1 MDSVF
6 QPDGDRLHDKRS
18 IVSIWLGGALV
29 VILVT
34 WLVVLIKISY
44 DLQELRSRGADRAAD
59 LAATYAEQVHRTVK
73 EIDQIGLTVKY
84 QWQNSRMPLDLVD
97 QYEKAMHHT
106 PTYPAAIGIDG
117 KAVSSWRQASIGL
130 DFGAVDFFSYHRSSN
145 DSALRINPPSGGLGG
160 LQGKEVIRFTRR
172 VNDVKGNFSG
182 VVLVSTEPS
191 YLASLNYRDELH
203 KGDFVSLRLV
213 DGPPLAT
220 TTANGPV
227 NSVSHFLIAPQFES
241 DEGVRS
247 DPAERFNDRLGRYV
261 AWKKI
266 NGYPLVVLAAVTEAS
281 AVKSYAGTKTAYL
294 LFAIINTALVI
305 LVAVFGCSTHIK
317 NRERRLRAERVRMT
331 FRLAVEGAHE
341 AFYMIDLLRAP
352 DGSIRDCSIEDC
364 NERAAKM
371 NGMPQSQ
378 MIRKRFS
385 ELYDESTLEKLLK
398 LYDRCYNQ
406 GFLEH
411 EFYVRENSQ
420 HQAGWFLRRAV
431 RSGEGIA
438 VTVRDITVAKLH
450 EENQIKLGF
459 TDTLTGLPNRRW
471 LNDFLP
477 DALLRARTTHKQLA
491 LLFID
496 LDNFKNINDTLGHAA
511 GDELLIAAATCLK
524 AALRSVDHVA
534 RLGGDEFTVIVENQE
549 SSAGAELIAEEL
561 IRMFAESEVFE
572 RWKTFN
578 VRCSIGVALFPTH
591 AEDASSLLRCADEAM
606 YEAKAAGKGCY
617 RVFNQTTIDHGRTGD
632 PRSVV

>member
-6 QPDGDRLHDKRS
+6 QPDGDPLHDKRS
-18 IVSIWLGGALV
+18 IVSIWLGGALL

-34 WLVVLIKISY
+34 WLAVLIKISY
-44 DLQELRSRGADRAAD
+44 DLQELRSRGAERATD
-59 LAATYAEQVHRTVK
+59 LVLTYAEQVQRTVK
-73 EIDQIGLTVKY
+73 EIDQIALTVKY
-84 QWQNSRMPLDLVD
+84 QWQNSLIPLDLRD

-106 PTYPAAIGIDG
+106 PTYPGTIGIDG
-117 KAVSSWRQASIGL
+117 KVISSWWHAAVGL
-130 DFGAVDFFSYHRSSN
+130 DFSRLDFFSYHRSSN
-145 DSALRINPPSGGLGG
+145 DPELRISEPSEGLGG
-160 LQGKEVIRFTRR
+160 LKGKEIIRFTRR
-172 VNDVKGNFSG
+172 VNDAKGNFSG
-182 VVLVSTEPS
+182 IVLISTAPS
-191 YLASLNYRDELH
+191 YLASINYRDELH
-203 KGDFVSLRLV
+203 EGDFVSLRLV
-213 DGPPLAT
+213 DGPPLVT

-227 NSVSHFLIAPQFES
+227 NSVSFFARTPQFES
-241 DEGVRS
+241 NEGVRS
-247 DPAERFNDRLGRYV
+247 DSGEPFNDQLGRYV

-266 NGYPLVVLAAVTEAS
+266 KGYPLVVVAAVTEAS

-341 AFYMIDLLRAP
+341 AFYMIDLIRAP

-371 NGMPQSQ
+371 NDIPQSQ

-385 ELYDESTLEKLLK
+385 ELYDEATVGKLLK
-398 LYDRCYNQ
+398 IYDRCYKQ

-411 EFYVRENSQ
+411 EFFVEENSQ

-438 VTVRDITVAKLH
+438 VTIRDITVAKLH

-477 DALLRARTTHKQLA
+477 DALLRARTNHKQLA

-524 AALRSVDHVA
+524 AALRSLDHVA

-572 RWKTFN
+572 RWQALN
-578 VRCSIGVALFPTH
+578 IRCSIGVALFPTH
-591 AEDASSLLRCADEAM
+591 AADASSLLRCADEAM

-617 RVFNQTTIDHGRTGD
+617 RVFSHSTVVHGSTGD

>member
-6 QPDGDRLHDKRS
+6 QPDVDRLHDKRS

-29 VILVT
+29 VILVN
-34 WLVVLIKISY
+34 WLVVLVKISY
-44 DLQELRSRGADRAAD
+44 DLQELRSRGAERAAD

-73 EIDQIGLTVKY
+73 EIDQIVLTVKY
-84 QWQNSRMPLDLVD
+84 QWQNSRTPLDLVD

-106 PTYPAAIGIDG
+106 PTFPAAIGIDG
-117 KAVSSWRQASIGL
+117 KAFSSWRKASIGL
-130 DFGAVDFFSYHRSSN
+130 DFGAVDFFSFHRSSN
-145 DSALRINPPSGGLGG
+145 DSELRINPPSGGLGG

-172 VNDVKGNFSG
+172 VNDAKGNFSG

-191 YLASLNYRDELH
+191 YLASLSYRDELH
-203 KGDFVSLRLV
+203 EGDFVSLRLV

-220 TTANGPV
+220 TTTNEPV
-227 NSVSHFLIAPQFES
+227 NSVSHFLRVPQFES
-241 DEGVRS
+241 NEGVRS
-247 DPAERFNDRLGRYV
+247 DPAERFSDQLGRYV
-261 AWKKI
+261 GWKKI
-266 NGYPLVVLAAVTEAS
+266 KGYPLVVLAAVTEAS

-294 LFAIINTALVI
+294 LFAIINTVLVI
-305 LVAVFGCSTHIK
+305 LVTVFGCSTHIK

-331 FRLAVEGAHE
+331 FRLAVEGAQE
-341 AFYMIDLLRAP
+341 AFYMIDLIRAP

-364 NERAAKM
+364 NERASKM
-371 NGMPQSQ
+371 NGMPRSQ

-385 ELYDESTLEKLLK
+385 ELYDESTVAKLLK
-398 LYDRCYNQ
+398 IYDRCYKQ

-411 EFYVRENSQ
+411 EFYVKENSQ

-450 EENQIKLGF
+450 EENQVKLGF

-496 LDNFKNINDTLGHAA
+496 LDNFKNINDTLGHAT

-572 RWKTFN
+572 RWQALN

-591 AEDASSLLRCADEAM
+591 AADASSLLRCADEAM

-617 RVFNQTTIDHGRTGD
+617 RVFNHSTVDHGRTGD
-632 PRSVV
+632 PRSVG